1 MWVPI
6 LLLDGHEALPML
18 LQLVQLHLL
27 DGHEALPMYPML
39 ALRHLLGEA
48 AVLDRK
54 VEKKN

>member
-1 MWVPI
+1 MWVSI
-6 LLLDGHEALPML
+6 L
-18 LQLVQLHLL
+18 LL